1 MDIASVYIN
10 VHVSDFERSLD
21 FYRDVLGLEL
31 LMTDESF
38 GYASFKAAN
47 VQFAIVKSDPS
58 QVGGH
63 TGIGL
68 LVKDLDAAH
77 AELAEQVTFTQP
89 PTKQPW
95 GGYMALF
102 VDPDGNEFYLDQEMP
117 H

>member
-1 MDIASVYIN
+1 MDIASVYVN
-10 VHVSDFERSLD
+10 VHVSDFEGSPV
-21 FYRDVLGLEL
+21 FYRDVLGLDL

-38 GYASFKAAN
+38 GDASFRAAN
-47 VQFAIVKSDPS
+47 VQFAIVKSEPPL
-58 QVGGH
+58 VGGH

-68 LVKDLDAAH
+68 LVKDLDAAYS
-77 AELAEQVTFTQP
+77 ELAERVTFTQA

-102 VDPDGNEFYLDQEMP
+102 VEPDGNEFYLDEEMA